1 MKKPIIAVLSA
12 SFLFLL
18 FTSSQFSQDDPDGK
32 AGVSGAPGENTCNDT
47 DCHNSFA
54 LNSGAGSITISS
66 SDLTN
71 WVYTPGMTYS
81 ITVTV
86 AQSNINLFGLCF
98 EALKP
103 NGDNAGTLV
112 AGNDTQIKL
121 KTVGGFQRKSITHDN
136 NTGATANSHS
146 FTFNWTAPTTNMGD
160 ITFYAAG
167 IAANGDDHESNDQVY
182 STSQV
187 VTATGVGLMEIADQ
201 QSTLAVYPN
210 PASHAIRFTNGGLI
224 SMVDAVTII
233 DSHGRTIQ
241 TQDRGNWQTTDLES
255 SIDIST
261 LNPGFYTAC
270 FSSKGRIVQHANF
283 QKTGL

>member
-1 MKKPIIAVLSA
+1 MQKPIIAVLSA

-32 AGVSGAPGENTCNDT
+32 AGVSGAPNENTCNDT
-47 DCHNSFA
+47 DCHNSYA
-54 LNSGAGSITISS
+54 VNSGTGSITISS
-66 SDLTN
+66 SNLTN
-71 WVYTPGMTYS
+71 WTYTPGTTYS

-98 EALKP
+98 EALKA

-146 FTFNWTAPTTNMGD
+146 FTFNWTAPATNIGD

-167 IAANGDDHESNDQVY
+167 LAANDNGNELGDRVY

-187 VTATGVGLMEIADQ
+187 VSASAVGLQEIVDQ
-201 QSTLAVYPN
+201 QSTLDVYPN
-210 PASHAIRFTNGGLI
+210 PASNAIRFKNGGLI

-233 DSHGRTIQ
+233 DSNGRTIL
-241 TQDRGNWQTTDLES
+241 TQNKGNWQSTEQES

-261 LNPGFYTAC
+261 LKPGFYTAC